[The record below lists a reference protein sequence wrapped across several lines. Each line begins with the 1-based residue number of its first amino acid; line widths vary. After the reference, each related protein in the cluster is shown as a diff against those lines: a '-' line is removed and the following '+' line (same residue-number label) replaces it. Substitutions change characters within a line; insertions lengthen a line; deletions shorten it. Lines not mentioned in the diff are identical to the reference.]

1 VAKAG
6 IPSGLIA
13 TTVFQGLAVSELS
26 ALGVT
31 GLPMVVIDH
40 PLGGERRDGITRR
53 ARQAVE
59 QLIRALDPTA
69 SAEIGRAE
77 ESAAGQQPS
86 AGPTDAR
93 RQIGRTE
100 PARIS
105 LGPPSVEAE
114 LMDLATINSPE
125 AILAAFCE
133 REWCD
138 GLPIVPPTEDRV
150 RRMLGGAPADRSLG
164 AMPPLWRQAT
174 LEKLAV
180 NAVMAGCESAHF
192 PVIVAAVQA
201 MLEPSFNLYGVQAT
215 THPVAP
221 LSIVHGPIATEL
233 GVHAGSGC
241 FGPGF
246 RANATIGRAIRL
258 ILLNVGGAWPG
269 RHDMATQG
277 SPAKF
282 SYCIAERADSPW
294 GPLYG
299 HDAVTMFGGEPPHNV
314 NDHVSTTAG
323 GILTNVADTAVSLGS
338 NVGWYFSQSQL
349 LIVLGP
355 EHAQTIAGDGFSR
368 EDVQRFVFEHARLP
382 LRLLKR
388 GGMWGI
394 QDWPR
399 WMHAIGDDDA
409 LLPQVPSPD
418 DVLVIVAGGPG
429 KHSAVVPNCTFSRA
443 VTRPVTAPGEK
454 GVLGDG

>member
-59 QLIRALDPTA
+59 QLIRALDTTA
-69 SAEIGRAE
+69 SGEIGRAE

-86 AGPTDAR
+86 A
-93 RQIGRTE
+93 
-100 PARIS
+100 
-105 LGPPSVEAE
+105 
-114 LMDLATINSPE
+114 MDLATINSPE

-150 RRMLGGAPADRSLG
+150 RRMLGGAPADRSFG

-221 LSIVHGPIATEL
+221 LSIVHGPIATAL

-294 GPLYG
+294 GPLHG

>member
-1 VAKAG
+1 M
-6 IPSGLIA
+6 
-13 TTVFQGLAVSELS
+13 SELG
-26 ALGVT
+26 ALGIT
-31 GLPMVVIDH
+31 GLPMVFVEH
-40 PLGGERRDGITRR
+40 PLGGERSDGVSRR
-53 ARQAVE
+53 ARQATD
-59 QLIRALDPTA
+59 QLAALIR
-69 SAEIGRAE
+69 G
-77 ESAAGQQPS
+77 
-86 AGPTDAR
+86 AGPASTEGGPREVPRGSAR
-93 RQIGRTE
+93 PILPETLE
-100 PARIS
+100 T
-105 LGPPSVEAE
+105 L
-114 LMDLATINSPE
+114 DTPE

-138 GLPIVPPTEDRV
+138 GLPIVPPTEERV
-150 RRMLGGAPADRSLG
+150 RTMLGGAAAQRSLG

-180 NAVMAGCESAHF
+180 NAVMAGCEPSSF

-201 MLEPSFNLYGVQAT
+201 MLDPSFNLYGVQAT

-221 LSIVHGPIATEL
+221 LLIVHGPAAHEL

-258 ILLNVGGAWPG
+258 IMLNVGGAWPG
-269 RHDMATQG
+269 RYDMATQG

-282 SYCIAERADSPW
+282 SYCIAERDDVPW
-294 GPLYG
+294 GPL
-299 HDAVTMFGGEPPHNV
+299 HADRAVTVFGGEPPHNV
-314 NDHVSTTAG
+314 NDHVSTTAA
-323 GILTNVADTAVSLGS
+323 GILATVADTAVSLGS

-355 EHAQTIAGDGFSR
+355 EHARTIAGDGFSR
-368 EDVQRFVFEHARLP
+368 ADVQRFVFEHARLP
-382 LRLLKR
+382 LRTLKL

-399 WMHAIGDDDA
+399 WMHAVTDDDA
-409 LLPQVPSPD
+409 LLPQVPSPE
-418 DVLVIVAGGPG
+418 DVMVIVAGGPG

-443 VTRPVTAPGEK
+443 VTRPIQA
-454 GVLGDG
+454 L

>member
-1 VAKAG
+1 MQLAKAG
-6 IPSGLIA
+6 TPTGLIA
-13 TTVFQGLAVSELS
+13 TTAFQGLAVSELG
-26 ALGVT
+26 ALGVS
-31 GLPMVVIDH
+31 GLPLLVVEH
-40 PLGGERRDGITRR
+40 PLGGERPEAIGRR

-59 QLIRALDPTA
+59 QLTRLLKGPDGAERTSNRPSTA
-69 SAEIGRAE
+69 EPGLADLVT
-77 ESAAGQQPS
+77 
-86 AGPTDAR
+86 TD
-93 RQIGRTE
+93 T
-100 PARIS
+100 
-105 LGPPSVEAE
+105 
-114 LMDLATINSPE
+114 PE
-125 AILAAFCE
+125 ALLAAFCE

-138 GLPIVPPTEDRV
+138 GLPIVPPTEERV
-150 RRMLGGAPADRSLG
+150 RAMLGRAPADRSLG

-180 NAVMAGCESAHF
+180 NAVMAGCEPAYF
-192 PVIVAAVQA
+192 PVVVAAVEA
-201 MLEPSFNLYGVQAT
+201 MLEPPFNLYGVQAT

-221 LSIVHGPIATEL
+221 LLIVHGPVAERL

-246 RANATIGRAIRL
+246 RPNATIGRAIRL

-282 SYCIAERADSPW
+282 AYCIAEREDASPW
-294 GPLYG
+294 GPLHAG
-299 HDAVTMFGGEPPHNV
+299 DVVTVFGGEAPHNV
-314 NDHVSTTAG
+314 NDHVSTTAA
-323 GILTNVADTAVSLGS
+323 GILATVADTAVSLGS

-355 EHAQTIAGDGFSR
+355 EHAATIASDGFTRS
-368 EDVQRFVFEHARLP
+368 DIQRYLFEHARLP
-382 LRLLKR
+382 LRTLKL

-399 WMHAIGDDDA
+399 WMMAVTDDDA

-443 VTRPVTAPGEK
+443 VSRPI
-454 GVLGDG
+454 LSL